1 MGDILEQE
9 LTNIRNLLIGQP
21 IYVDQHR
28 HKQRLIVRK
37 VDIAIDDDWVTFIIT
52 TKSGTKG
59 YLYNADNN
67 KCHDYLSPMFAT
79 EAEYDDYYGWRLQ

>member
-21 IYVDQHR
+21 IYVDQRR
-28 HKQRLIVRK
+28 HKQRLIVSK
-37 VDIAIDDDWVTFIIT
+37 VDIEIDDHWVTFVIT
-52 TKSGTKG
+52 TKSGYKG

-67 KCHDYLSPMFAT
+67 KNHGYLSPMFAT